1 MQVLDFYKLKNE
13 EQDFWKEKIKLAN
26 WGAADFLISLID
38 KNEFYKTLGEDSK
51 LFLLTKETELICF
64 CTYTNQDCI
73 RDEKLFPWIGFV
85 FTFPEFRGKRCAFD
99 LFDYI
104 FETERE
110 KENPVEKIY
119 IATDHEG
126 LYEKYGFT
134 FIEKRIDVWGDECKI
149 YYKNV
154 VCHPKIETER
164 MILRMYK
171 NQDYEKVFKWTGDP
185 KVNKFMMYTLYEKA
199 SDVKKWFNILYQ
211 NEKEIELAFELKETG
226 ELIGGGGI
234 GFDSQKNSWVIGYNL
249 RPEFWGKGFTVEAL
263 SAMIEYAKEKYGVN
277 KIEGTFAVDNIGSR
291 RVMEKLG
298 MTFDRDTEYTK
309 FDNSATFKAQVFSK
323 LIDR

>member
-1 MQVLDFYKLKNE
+1 MQVLDFYKLENTQ
-13 EQDFWKEKIKLAN
+13 QDFWKEKIKLAN
-26 WGAADFLISLID
+26 WGAADFLVSLID

-51 LFLLTKETELICF
+51 LYLIVKDSSLVSF

-85 FTFPEFRGKRCAFD
+85 FTFPEFRGNRYAFD

-110 KENPVEKIY
+110 KENPLEKIY
-119 IATDHEG
+119 IATDHEN

-149 YYKNV
+149 YFKNV
-154 VCHPKIETER
+154 VSHPKLETER

-171 NQDYEKVFKWTGDP
+171 NEDYEKVFKWTGDP
-185 KVNKFMMYTLYEKA
+185 KVNKFMIYSLYKKA

-211 NEKEIELAFELKETG
+211 DEKQIELVFELKETG

-234 GFDSQKNSWVIGYNL
+234 GYDENLNCWVIGYNL

-263 SAMIEYAKEKYGVN
+263 SSMIDYAKEKYGVK

>member
-1 MQVLDFYKLKNE
+1 MHVLDFYTLDKDKQN
-13 EQDFWKEKIKLAN
+13 FWKEKIKLAN

-85 FTFPEFRGKRCAFD
+85 FTFEKFRGNRFAFD

-104 FETERE
+104 FQTERE
-110 KENPVEKIY
+110 KQNPVEKIY
-119 IATDHEG
+119 IATDHEN
-126 LYEKYGFT
+126 LYEKYGFAYM
-134 FIEKRIDVWGDECKI
+134 ENRIDVWGDDCKI
-149 YYKNV
+149 FYKNV

-164 MILRMYK
+164 LKIRMYQGK
-171 NQDYEKVFKWTGDP
+171 DYEEVFKWTGNP
-185 KVNKFMMYTLYEKA
+185 IVNKFMIYSLYTNPL
-199 SDVKKWFNILYQ
+199 DVKKWINNLYQ
-211 NEKEIELAFELKETG
+211 NEKEIELVFELKETG

-234 GFDSQKNSWVIGYNL
+234 GFDSEKDLWGIGYNL

-298 MTFDRDTEYTK
+298 MTFDHDTEYSK
-309 FDNSATFKAQVFSK
+309 FDGSATFKAKTFSK
-323 LIDR
+323 IIAD

>member
-13 EQDFWKEKIKLAN
+13 EQDFWKNEIKKADWN
-26 WGAADFLISLID
+26 AVDFLVSLID
-38 KNEFYKTLGEDSK
+38 KNEFYKTLGEGSK
-51 LFLLTKETELICF
+51 LYLLVKENSIVSF
-64 CTYTNQDCI
+64 CTYSKQDCI
-73 RDEKLFPWIGFV
+73 KDENLFPWIGFV

-110 KENPVEKIY
+110 KENPLEKIY
-119 IATDHEG
+119 IATDHEN

-154 VCHPKIETER
+154 VCHPKLETDR

-171 NQDYEKVFKWTGDP
+171 NEDYEKVFKWTGDP
-185 KVNKFMMYTLYEKA
+185 KVNKFMIYSLYKKA

-234 GFDSQKNSWVIGYNL
+234 GYDEKNDCWVIGYNL

-263 SAMIEYAKEKYGVN
+263 SSMIDYAKEKYGVK

-309 FDNSATFKAQVFSK
+309 FDNSATFKAQVYSK
-323 LIDR
+323 VLE

>member
-1 MQVLDFYKLKNE
+1 MKVLDYFQLEKSQQE
-13 EQDFWKEKIKLAN
+13 FWKKQIKSSSWN
-26 WGAADFLISLID
+26 AADFLVSLID
-38 KNEFYKTLGEDSK
+38 KDEFYKTLGEGSK
-51 LFLLTKETELICF
+51 LYLLVKENSLVSF
-64 CTYTNQDCI
+64 CTYSKQDCI
-73 RDEKLFPWIGFV
+73 KDENLFPWIGFV
-85 FTFPEFRGKRCAFD
+85 FTFPEFRGMRCAFD

-119 IATDHEG
+119 IATDHEN
-126 LYEKYGFT
+126 LYEKYGFAYM
-134 FIEKRIDVWGDECKI
+134 ENRIDVWGDDCKI
-149 YYKNV
+149 FYKNV
-154 VCHPKIETER
+154 VSHPKIETER

-171 NQDYEKVFKWTGDP
+171 NQDYEQVFKWTGDP

-298 MTFDRDTEYTK
+298 MSFDYETEYSK
-309 FDNSATFKAQVFSK
+309 FDGSVSFKAMVFSK
-323 LIDR
+323 VLE

>member
-1 MQVLDFYKLKNE
+1 MHVLDFYKLEKTQQN
-13 EQDFWKEKIKLAN
+13 FWKEKIKLAN

-38 KNEFYKTLGEDSK
+38 KNEFYKTLGGDSK
-51 LFLLTKETELICF
+51 LFLLTKENELICF

-85 FTFPEFRGKRCAFD
+85 YTFEKFRGNRFAFD

-110 KENPVEKIY
+110 KQNPVEKIY

-134 FIEKRIDVWGDECKI
+134 FLEKRIDVWGDECKI
-149 YYKNV
+149 YFKNV

-164 MILRMYK
+164 LKIRMYQGK
-171 NQDYEKVFKWTGDP
+171 DYEEVFKWTGNP
-185 KVNKFMMYTLYEKA
+185 IVNKFMFYSLYTNPL
-199 SDVKKWFNILYQ
+199 DVKKWINNLYQ
-211 NEKEIELAFELKETG
+211 NEKEIELVFELKETG

-234 GFDSQKNSWVIGYNL
+234 GFDSEKDLWGIGYNL
-249 RPEFWGKGFTVEAL
+249 RLEFWGKGFTVEAL
-263 SAMIEYAKEKYGVN
+263 SAMIDYAKEKYGVK
-277 KIEGTFAVDNIGSR
+277 KIEGTFAIDNIGSR

-298 MTFDRDTEYTK
+298 MTFERDTEYSK
-309 FDNSATFKAQVFSK
+309 FDGSATFKAKTFSK
-323 LIDR
+323 IIAD

>member
-1 MQVLDFYKLKNE
+1 MHVLDFYTLDKDKQN
-13 EQDFWKEKIKLAN
+13 FWKEKIKLAN

-85 FTFPEFRGKRCAFD
+85 FTFEKFRGNRFAFD

-110 KENPVEKIY
+110 KQNPVEKIY

-134 FIEKRIDVWGDECKI
+134 FLEKRIDVWGDECKI
-149 YYKNV
+149 YFKNV
-154 VCHPKIETER
+154 VCHPEIETER
-164 MILRMYK
+164 LKIRMYQGK
-171 NQDYEKVFKWTGDP
+171 DYEEVFKWTGNP
-185 KVNKFMMYTLYEKA
+185 IVNKFMIYSLYTNPL
-199 SDVKKWFNILYQ
+199 DVKKWINNLYQ
-211 NEKEIELAFELKETG
+211 NEKEIELVFELKETG

-234 GFDSQKNSWVIGYNL
+234 GFHSEKDLWGIGYNL

-263 SAMIEYAKEKYGVN
+263 SAMIDYAKEKYGVK
-277 KIEGTFAVDNIGSR
+277 KIEGFFAIDNIGSR

-298 MTFDRDTEYTK
+298 MTFERDTEYSK
-309 FDNSATFKAQVFSK
+309 FDGSATFKAKTFSK
-323 LIDR
+323 IIAD

>member
-38 KNEFYKTLGEDSK
+38 KNEFYETLGEDSK
-51 LFLLTKETELICF
+51 LYLLVKDSSLVSF

-85 FTFPEFRGKRCAFD
+85 FTFSEFRGNRCAFD

-110 KENPVEKIY
+110 KEKPVEKIY
-119 IATDHEG
+119 IATDHEN

-149 YYKNV
+149 YFKNV
-154 VCHPKIETER
+154 VSHPKIETER

-211 NEKEIELAFELKETG
+211 DEKQIELAFELKETG

-234 GFDSQKNSWVIGYNL
+234 GYDEKNDCWGIGYNL

-263 SAMIEYAKEKYGVN
+263 SKMIEYAKEKYGVN

-298 MTFDRDTEYTK
+298 MSFESDTEYTK
-309 FDNSATFKAQVFSK
+309 FDGSASFKAQVYSK
-323 LIDR
+323 VLE

>member
-1 MQVLDFYKLKNE
+1 MHVLDFYKLEKTQQN
-13 EQDFWKEKIKLAN
+13 FWKEKIKLAN

-38 KNEFYKTLGEDSK
+38 KNEFYKTLGGDSK
-51 LFLLTKETELICF
+51 LFLLTKENELICF

-85 FTFPEFRGKRCAFD
+85 YTFEKFRGNRFAFD

-110 KENPVEKIY
+110 KQNPVEKIY

-134 FIEKRIDVWGDECKI
+134 FLEKRIDVWGDECKI
-149 YYKNV
+149 YFKNV

-164 MILRMYK
+164 LKIRMYQGK
-171 NQDYEKVFKWTGDP
+171 DYEEVFKWTGNP
-185 KVNKFMMYTLYEKA
+185 IVNKFMFYSLYTNPL
-199 SDVKKWFNILYQ
+199 DVKKWINNLYQ
-211 NEKEIELAFELKETG
+211 NEKEIELVFELKETG

-234 GFDSQKNSWVIGYNL
+234 GFDSEKDLWGIGYNL
-249 RPEFWGKGFTVEAL
+249 RLEFWGKGFTVEAL
-263 SAMIEYAKEKYGVN
+263 SAMIDYAKEKYGVK
-277 KIEGTFAVDNIGSR
+277 KIEGTFAIDNIGRR

-298 MTFDRDTEYTK
+298 MTFERDTEYSK
-309 FDNSATFKAQVFSK
+309 FDGSATFKAKTFSK
-323 LIDR
+323 IIAD

>member
-1 MQVLDFYKLKNE
+1 MNVLDFYTLDKDKQN
-13 EQDFWKEKIKLAN
+13 FWKEKIKLAN

-51 LFLLTKETELICF
+51 LFLLTKENELICF

-85 FTFPEFRGKRCAFD
+85 FTFEKFRGNRFAFD

-110 KENPVEKIY
+110 KQNPVEKIY

-134 FIEKRIDVWGDECKI
+134 FLEKRIDVWGDECKI
-149 YYKNV
+149 YFKKV

-164 MILRMYK
+164 LKIRMYQGK
-171 NQDYEKVFKWTGDP
+171 DYEEVFKWTGNP
-185 KVNKFMMYTLYEKA
+185 IVNKFMIYSLYTNPL
-199 SDVKKWFNILYQ
+199 DVKKWINNLYQ
-211 NEKEIELAFELKETG
+211 NEKEIELVFELKETG

-234 GFDSQKNSWVIGYNL
+234 GFDFEKDLWGIGYNL

-263 SAMIEYAKEKYGVN
+263 SAMIDYAKEKYGVK
-277 KIEGTFAVDNIGSR
+277 KIEGTFAIDNIGSR

-298 MTFDRDTEYTK
+298 MTFDHDTEYSK
-309 FDNSATFKAQVFSK
+309 FDGSATFKAKTFSK
-323 LIDR
+323 IIAD

>member
-1 MQVLDFYKLKNE
+1 MQVLDYFQLEKTQQE
-13 EQDFWKEKIKLAN
+13 FWKKQILQAN
-26 WGAADFLISLID
+26 WRAVGFLVSLIND
-38 KNEFYKTLGEDSK
+38 NIFYYTLGDDAK
-51 LFLLTKETELICF
+51 LYLLVKENSLVSF
-64 CTYTNQDCI
+64 CTYSKKDCI
-73 RDEKLFPWIGFV
+73 EDKNLFPWIGFV

-110 KENPVEKIY
+110 KENPIEKIY
-119 IATDHEG
+119 IATDHEN
-126 LYEKYGFT
+126 LYEKYGFAYM
-134 FIEKRIDVWGDECKI
+134 ENRIDVWGDDCKI
-149 YYKNV
+149 FYKNV
-154 VCHPKIETER
+154 VSHPKIETER

-171 NQDYEKVFKWTGDP
+171 NQDYEQVFKWTGDP

-277 KIEGTFAVDNIGSR
+277 KIEGTFAIDNIGSR

-298 MTFDRDTEYTK
+298 MSFDYETEYSK
-309 FDNSATFKAQVFSK
+309 FDGSVSFKAMVFSK
-323 LIDR
+323 VLE

>member
-1 MQVLDFYKLKNE
+1 MQVLDFYQLEKTQ
-13 EQDFWKEKIKLAN
+13 QDFWKEQIKSSS
-26 WGAADFLISLID
+26 WSAADFLVSLID
-38 KNEFYKTLGEDSK
+38 KDEFYKTLGEGSK
-51 LFLLTKETELICF
+51 LYLLVKENSIVSF
-64 CTYTNQDCI
+64 CTYSKQDCI
-73 RDEKLFPWIGFV
+73 KDENLFPWIGFV

-110 KENPVEKIY
+110 KENPLEKIY
-119 IATDHEG
+119 IATDHEN

-154 VCHPKIETER
+154 VCHPKLETDR

-171 NQDYEKVFKWTGDP
+171 NEDYEKVFKWTGDP
-185 KVNKFMMYTLYEKA
+185 KVNKFMIYSLYKKA

-298 MTFDRDTEYTK
+298 MSFDYETEYSK
-309 FDNSATFKAQVFSK
+309 FDGSVSFKAMVFSK
-323 LIDR
+323 VLE

>member
-1 MQVLDFYKLKNE
+1 MNVLDFYTLDKDKQN
-13 EQDFWKEKIKLAN
+13 FWKEKIKLAN

-51 LFLLTKETELICF
+51 LFLLTKGTELICF

-85 FTFPEFRGKRCAFD
+85 FTFEKFRGNRFAFD

-104 FETERE
+104 FQTERE
-110 KENPVEKIY
+110 KQNPVEKIY

-134 FIEKRIDVWGDECKI
+134 FLEKRIDVWGDECKI
-149 YYKNV
+149 YFKNV

-164 MILRMYK
+164 LKIRMYQGK
-171 NQDYEKVFKWTGDP
+171 DYEEVFKWTGNP
-185 KVNKFMMYTLYEKA
+185 IVNKFMFYSLYTNSL
-199 SDVKKWFNILYQ
+199 DVKKWINNLYQ
-211 NEKEIELAFELKETG
+211 NEKEIELVFELKKTG

-234 GFDSQKNSWVIGYNL
+234 GFHSEKDLWGIGYNL

-263 SAMIEYAKEKYGVN
+263 SAMIDYAKEKYGVK
-277 KIEGTFAVDNIGSR
+277 KIEGTFAIDNIGSR

-298 MTFDRDTEYTK
+298 MTFERDTEYSK
-309 FDNSATFKAQVFSK
+309 FDGSATFKAKTFSK
-323 LIDR
+323 IIAD

>member
-1 MQVLDFYKLKNE
+1 MQVLDYFQLEKTQQE
-13 EQDFWKEKIKLAN
+13 FWKKQILQAN
-26 WGAADFLISLID
+26 WRAVGFLVSLIND
-38 KNEFYKTLGEDSK
+38 NIFYYTLGEDAK
-51 LFLLTKETELICF
+51 LYLLVKENSLVSF
-64 CTYTNQDCI
+64 CTYSKKDCI
-73 RDEKLFPWIGFV
+73 EDKNLFPWIGFV
-85 FTFPEFRGKRCAFD
+85 FTFPEFRGHRYSFD

-110 KENPVEKIY
+110 KKNPAKRIY
-119 IATDHEG
+119 IATDHEN

-134 FIEKRIDVWGDECKI
+134 FIENRIDVWGSECKI

-154 VCHPKIETER
+154 ISHPKLETER

-171 NQDYEKVFKWTGDP
+171 NQDYEQVFKWTGDP

-199 SDVKKWFNILYQ
+199 TDVKKWFNFLYQ
-211 NEKEIELAFELKETG
+211 NEKQIELVFELKETG

-234 GFDSQKNSWVIGYNL
+234 GFDPHKDLWVIGYNL

-263 SAMIEYAKEKYGVN
+263 SKMIEYANEKYGVK
-277 KIEGTFAVDNIGSR
+277 KIEGTCAVDNVGSR

-298 MTFDRDTEYTK
+298 MSFDYDTYYSK
-309 FDNSATFKAQVFSK
+309 FDGSVTFKAQAYSK
-323 LIDR
+323 VLE

>member
-1 MQVLDFYKLKNE
+1 MNVLDFYTLDKDKQN
-13 EQDFWKEKIKLAN
+13 FWKEKIKLAN
-26 WGAADFLISLID
+26 WGAANFLISLID

-51 LFLLTKETELICF
+51 LFLLTKENELICF

-73 RDEKLFPWIGFV
+73 CDENLFPWIGFV
-85 FTFPEFRGKRCAFD
+85 FTFEKFRGNRFAFD

-104 FETERE
+104 FQTERE
-110 KENPVEKIY
+110 KQNPVEKIY

-134 FIEKRIDVWGDECKI
+134 FLEKRIDVWGDECKI
-149 YYKNV
+149 YFKNV

-164 MILRMYK
+164 LKIRMYQGK
-171 NQDYEKVFKWTGDP
+171 DYEEVFKWTGNSI
-185 KVNKFMMYTLYEKA
+185 VNKFMIYSLYTNPL
-199 SDVKKWFNILYQ
+199 DVKKWINNLYQ
-211 NEKEIELAFELKETG
+211 NEKEIELVFELKETG

-234 GFDSQKNSWVIGYNL
+234 GFDFEKDLWGIGYNL

-263 SAMIEYAKEKYGVN
+263 SAMIDYAKEKYGVK
-277 KIEGTFAVDNIGSR
+277 KIEGTFAIDNIGSR

-298 MTFDRDTEYTK
+298 MTFERDTEYSK
-309 FDNSATFKAQVFSK
+309 FDGSATFKAKTFSK
-323 LIDR
+323 IIAD

>member
-1 MQVLDFYKLKNE
+1 MQVLDFYQLEKTQ
-13 EQDFWKEKIKLAN
+13 QDFWKEQIKCAS
-26 WGAADFLISLID
+26 WSAADFLVSLID
-38 KNEFYKTLGEDSK
+38 KDEFYKTLGEGSK
-51 LFLLTKETELICF
+51 LYLLVKENSIVSF
-64 CTYTNQDCI
+64 CTYSKQDCI
-73 RDEKLFPWIGFV
+73 KDEKLFPWIGFV

-119 IATDHEG
+119 IATDHEN

-134 FIEKRIDVWGDECKI
+134 YMENRIDVWGDDCKI
-149 YYKNV
+149 FYKNV
-154 VCHPKIETER
+154 ISHPKIETER

-171 NQDYEKVFKWTGDP
+171 NQDYEQVFKWTGDP

-298 MTFDRDTEYTK
+298 MSFDYETEYSK
-309 FDNSATFKAQVFSK
+309 FDGSVSFKAMVFSK
-323 LIDR
+323 VLE